1 MHTCKTKSLR
11 MKYLFFFAVALGIF
25 PGTFIKVTA
34 QTSINLE
41 SVAGKHISK
50 TSLHFIEG
58 IEITP
63 EKISDNLSAD
73 NVNANN
79 EVENTMVPSAGD
91 IASDHNIEQC
101 SATQFKYAT
110 MMNREVETL
119 TDTALYNFI
128 DEWWATR
135 YRYGGT
141 DKYGID
147 CSAFAGKVLES
158 VYGISLPRTAAEQY
172 KLSERIS
179 KNNLVEG
186 DLVFFNTRGGISHE
200 GVYLGNNYFV
210 HSSVNG
216 GVTISSLTDNYY
228 SRTFISGG
236 RVCK

>member
-1 MHTCKTKSLR
+1 

-63 EKISDNLSAD
+63 EKISDNLSA
-73 NVNANN
+73 
-79 EVENTMVPSAGD
+79 
-91 IASDHNIEQC
+91 DHNIEQC